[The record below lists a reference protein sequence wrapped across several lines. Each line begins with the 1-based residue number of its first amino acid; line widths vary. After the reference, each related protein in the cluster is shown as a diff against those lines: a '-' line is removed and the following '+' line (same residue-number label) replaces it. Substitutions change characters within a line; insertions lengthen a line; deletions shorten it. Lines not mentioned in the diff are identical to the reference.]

1 MIFFAFF
8 IIPSR
13 FRDSIDD
20 PNIAFK
26 FFFARKMSY

>member
-20 PNIAFK
+20 PNIALM
-26 FFFARKMSY
+26 FFIAHNISY